1 MDPCIVCL
9 AELPDKNLPRTG
21 ADGLP
26 ISYNLDDLAEFLL
39 ARLPCSHFMHNSCL
53 KPWVERANS
62 CPICRKAFN
71 VVELVTSPTGE
82 PLSSYVVDDKTQVS
96 ESNDHNILPSGA
108 NENERGR
115 VGGGFSHECFI
126 CNESGYSDLLLFCD
140 DCRSPYHTYCL
151 GIEAA
156 PGGLWYCPPCVIE
169 RPSLGSRNND
179 SRPTGRRNRTRP
191 NYDPWER
198 VWLTIGGRYEAL
210 EVEYSTNNEDDG
222 APEPIERDI
231 NAWHRRIDVARRLGA
246 AEVLNEAVPRI
257 LERLPLVEKE
267 PEMSAEEKEAWAMLE
282 EAEDALLHPEE
293 HEEEEEEE
301 EGEDEELMDETQDHT
316 AGSNAAA
323 SRKRRL
329 SKLLTSSP
337 QAERNPR
344 EDGASVEPQDV
355 LPESPSQ
362 PVPERKLKRPRTRRL
377 VPQSLANL
385 DSPPVETI
393 QPRRLSADA
402 GSNSPTATRDPA
414 PSSPTLL
421 DTLLA
426 DIDKVQPSTMAGLKF
441 PRPISSNRPTFLPP
455 SSPLTPPTEGPESS
469 PSSPSNEYL
478 QPQEVTLPHSPPA
491 EPSSP
496 PPRQD
501 SASPSGLSLSNKK
514 EVEKLVRLALAPHY
528 HAGDMSSDQFAEI
541 NKAVSR
547 VLYNKIT
554 GDGRIR
560 EWEKSRWMGYA
571 KKEVEKH
578 VEILRGS
585 KA

>member
-82 PLSSYVVDDKTQVS
+82 PLSSYIVDDKTQIS

-108 NENERGR
+108 SENDRGR
-115 VGGGFSHECFI
+115 AGGGFSHECFI

-156 PGGLWYCPPCVIE
+156 PRGLWYCPPCVIE

-179 SRPTGRRNRTRP
+179 SRPAGRRSRTSP

-198 VWLTIGGRYEAL
+198 VWLTVGGRYEAL
-210 EVEYSTNNEDDG
+210 EVEYSTNTEDD
-222 APEPIERDI
+222 EPIERDI
-231 NAWHRRIDVARRLGA
+231 NAWNRRIDVARRLGA

-267 PEMSAEEKEAWAMLE
+267 PEMSVEEKEAWAMLE
-282 EAEDALLHPEE
+282 EAEDALLHPEHHE
-293 HEEEEEEE
+293 EGEGEEEEP
-301 EGEDEELMDETQDHT
+301 MDETQDQT
-316 AGSNAAA
+316 AESNAAA

-337 QAERNPR
+337 QADRKPR
-344 EDGASVEPQDV
+344 EDGTSVEPQDV
-355 LPESPSQ
+355 PPESPSQ

-377 VPQSLANL
+377 VPQPLVNL
-385 DSPPVETI
+385 DSPPVEAAT

-426 DIDKVQPSTMAGLKF
+426 DIDKPQPSTMAGLKF

-455 SSPLTPPTEGPESS
+455 SSPLTPPMEGPDSS
-469 PSSPSNEYL
+469 PSSPINEYQ

-501 SASPSGLSLSNKK
+501 SASPSGLSLSSKK
-514 EVEKLVRLALAPHY
+514 EIEKLVRLALAPYY

-547 VLYNKIT
+547 NLYNKIT

-560 EWEKSRWMGYA
+560 EWEKTRWMGYA

-578 VEILRGS
+578 VEILKNS
-585 KA
+585 KV

>member
-1 MDPCIVCL
+1 MSEGIQCC
-9 AELPDKNLPRTG
+9 RTCHESNWYVFFVSIF
-21 ADGLP
+21 LIFTRIP
-26 ISYNLDDLAEFLL
+26 FFFLL
-39 ARLPCSHFMHNSCL
+39 ILIINL
-53 KPWVERANS
+53 
-62 CPICRKAFN
+62 I
-71 VVELVTSPTGE
+71 GE
-82 PLSSYVVDDKTQVS
+82 PLSSYIVDDKTQIS
-96 ESNDHNILPSGA
+96 ESNEHNILPSGGS
-108 NENERGR
+108 ENDRGR

-156 PGGLWYCPPCVIE
+156 PRGLWYCPPCVIE
-169 RPSLGSRNND
+169 RPSLASRNND
-179 SRPTGRRNRTRP
+179 SRPAGRGRTRP

-198 VWLTIGGRYEAL
+198 VWLTVGGRYEAL

-222 APEPIERDI
+222 PPEPIERDI
-231 NAWHRRIDVARRLGA
+231 DAWNRRIDVARRQGG
-246 AEVLNEAVPRI
+246 AEVLHEAVPRI
-257 LERLPLVEKE
+257 LERLPLVDKE
-267 PEMSAEEKEAWAMLE
+267 PEMSPEEKEAWAMFE
-282 EAEDALLHPEE
+282 EAEDALLHPVDQEGE
-293 HEEEEEEE
+293 GEEEP
-301 EGEDEELMDETQDHT
+301 MDETQDQT
-316 AGSNAAA
+316 TESGTAA

-329 SKLLTSSP
+329 SKLLASSP
-337 QAERNPR
+337 QADRKPR
-344 EDGASVEPQDV
+344 EDGASAEAQDV
-355 LPESPSQ
+355 PPESPSQ

-377 VPQSLANL
+377 VPHPLANL
-385 DSPPVETI
+385 DSPPVDTN

-426 DIDKVQPSTMAGLKF
+426 DIDKPQPSTMAGLKF

-455 SSPLTPPTEGPESS
+455 SSPLTPPMEGPESS
-469 PSSPSNEYL
+469 PSSPIHEYQ

-501 SASPSGLSLSNKK
+501 SASPSGLSFSNKK
-514 EVEKLVRLALAPHY
+514 EIEKLVRLALAPY
-528 HAGDMSSDQFAEI
+528 YQAGDMSSDQFAEI

-547 VLYNKIT
+547 ILYNKIT

-578 VEILRGS
+578 VEILKSS
-585 KA
+585 KT